1 MFNMTIRF
9 INVGLIEKKK
19 SKCTKKELNQV
30 VLEPETAMFFA
41 DYVSSFLTSENEIH
55 MDDLYLLTLQG
66 ESNFS
71 PIQVEAMKKVILEH
85 FDCLKLKEN
94 SSKSTVLSAVKKIVQ
109 SFLIIDEMLPYT
121 TETES
126 INQHEELN
134 PIMLSV
140 WKFISHIETQYQIII
155 EECFFDDIETKLVRH
170 YFCNGTLQSIQASI
184 SFPNAPFQYNGWNEQ
199 N

>member
-1 MFNMTIRF
+1 MKR
-9 INVGLIEKKK
+9 KK
-19 SKCTKKELNQV
+19 SKCTKKELTQV
-30 VLEPETAMFFA
+30 VLEPETSMFFS
-41 DYVSSFLTSENEIH
+41 DYVSAFLISENGIH
-55 MDDLYLLTLQG
+55 VDDLYSLALQG

-71 PIQVEAMKKVILEH
+71 PIQIEVMKKVILEH

-94 SSKSTVLSAVKKIVQ
+94 VSKSIVLSAVKKIVQ
-109 SFLIIDEMLPYT
+109 AFLSIYEMLPYT

-140 WKFISHIETQYQIII
+140 WKFISHIKPQYQI
-155 EECFFDDIETKLVRH
+155 DDIETKLVRH
-170 YFCNGTLQSIQASI
+170 YFCNGTLQSIQADI